1 MLTKQL
7 SPDANTS
14 GSTTTA
20 TKQSTKK
27 VRLLPTK
34 DADLDTLATAV
45 AAKWKTLPQLT
56 LLWTTQPLFE
66 GMASTYSTTL
76 SARLKAGGNRPSKTV
91 SLKTVNATINNAV
104 KIVKGYIVKKYETE
118 AAAIPQYARFGLVKE
133 NNTYQ
138 LPKDNDSRK
147 KALPLM
153 KTAIVE
159 DGFATEKYGSAFWD
173 TTIADFEAAV
183 SASATVAKTITTE
196 VDKKDVLRADVE
208 AHLDAIIHLVKAN
221 YPKTWESELRAWG
234 FLKGN
239 Y

>member
-14 GSTTTA
+14 SSTTTA
-20 TKQSTKK
+20 TTQTTKK
-27 VRLLPTK
+27 VRLLPRK

-56 LLWTTQPLFE
+56 LLWTTQAIFE
-66 GMASTYSTTL
+66 GMASNYNTTL

-91 SLKTVNATINNAV
+91 TLKSVNASIDNAV
-104 KIVKGYIVKKYETE
+104 KIVRGYIVKKYETE
-118 AAAIPQYARFGLVKE
+118 AAAIPQYARFGITKP
-133 NNTYQ
+133 NGYMMA
-138 LPKDNDSRK
+138 KDNDDRK
-147 KALPLM
+147 KALQLM
-153 KTAIVE
+153 KAAIVE
-159 DGFATEKYGSAFWD
+159 DGFATEKYGTAFWD
-173 TTIADFEAAV
+173 ATIADFEAAV
-183 SASATVAKTITTE
+183 SASATVAKTISTE
-196 VDKKDVLRADVE
+196 VDKKDVLRADIE